1 MCNGSVL
8 WGTCCD
14 SGWQMDHIGYPMAGC
29 GIGVELSDFTTRELL
44 SLVNFILEQI
54 HSENN
59 YIISTTLFILL

>member
-1 MCNGSVL
+1 MAAFCGEHVVMVGGR
-8 WGTCCD
+8 W
-14 SGWQMDHIGYPMAGC
+14 IIYPMAGC

-59 YIISTTLFILL
+59 YIISTTIFILL